1 MHSVA
6 EMKTIDTDVLIV
18 GAGGAG
24 LRAAF
29 EADNLGADVTL
40 VDKSIIG
47 RGGATVTALCQA
59 CAALGFADKDDWR
72 IHFEDTIKAGKLV
85 NNQEMVEVL
94 AKEAPDRLLELER
107 YGLRFDRLENGTI
120 RQERAPG
127 HSRKRAAFVNLHT
140 GQAMVAALLRELKRH
155 PRIRKL
161 NNLLVTRLL
170 VEGGRMAGAVGLD
183 IVRGE
188 VVAFRAPAVVITT
201 GGGSWLYP
209 RNSGGPNLT
218 GDGYALAYRAGA
230 ELVDMEFPQF
240 IATHALYP
248 RLLGVN
254 ICFPSAVRYRT
265 GGVLLNALGEQF
277 LSHYATEE
285 VMSTR
290 DEQCYAV
297 AMEVR
302 SGRGTAHGGVYCDLS
317 TAGAEVMEQEY
328 GRRFLERVKAA
339 GADIRE
345 RPIEVGND
353 AHFFMGG
360 VRVNPRCEASIA
372 GLYAAGEAAGGV
384 HGANR
389 LSGNALAELF
399 VFGARAGRFAA
410 EYACSAGKMDLSE
423 TILAAEAARIH
434 LRRQPRPDGI
444 RPLALRRQMGQLLW
458 EHLGPIRSAQGIRL
472 ALDEVRRMRDEDLPR
487 MSPADGFRAYNL
499 DWVEALETERMLDV
513 AEMIAYAA
521 SVRKES
527 RGAHFREDY
536 PAPDREWLTNIVIR
550 REGGEIR
557 HRLAPLVVTKCGLSD
572 HGSIPPAAG

>member
-1 MHSVA
+1 MA
-6 EMKTIDTDVLIV
+6 EMKTINTDVLIV

-29 EADNLGADVTL
+29 EADALGAAVTL
-40 VDKSIIG
+40 VDKSIVG
-47 RGGATVTALCQA
+47 RGGATVMALCQA
-59 CAALGFADKDDWR
+59 CAALGFADEDDWR
-72 IHFEDTIKAGKLV
+72 IHFEDTIKAGKLL

-107 YGLRFDRLENGTI
+107 YGLRFDRLENGAI
-120 RQERAPG
+120 RQDRAPG

-140 GQAMVAALLRELKRH
+140 GQAMVVALLRELKRH
-155 PRIRKL
+155 PRILKW
-161 NNLLVTRLL
+161 NNVLVTRLL
-170 VEGGRMAGAVGLD
+170 AEGGRMVGAVGLD

-188 VVAFRAPAVVITT
+188 PVAFRAPAVVITT

-218 GDGYALAYRAGA
+218 GDGYALADRAGA

-248 RLLGVN
+248 RPLGVN
-254 ICFPSAVRYRT
+254 VCFPSAVRYRT

-277 LSHYATEE
+277 LSRYAAEE

-290 DEQCYAV
+290 DAQCYAV

-302 SGRGTAHGGVYCDLS
+302 SGRGTPHGGVYCDLS
-317 TAGAEVMEQEY
+317 TAGSAVMDREY

-339 GADIRE
+339 GVDIRE
-345 RPIEVGND
+345 GPIEVGND

-360 VRVNPRCEASIA
+360 VRVNPRCEASVA
-372 GLYAAGEAAGGV
+372 GLFAAGEAAGGV

-389 LSGNALAELF
+389 LTGNALAELF

-410 EYACSAGKMDLSE
+410 EYACSAGRTDLPE
-423 TILAAEAARIH
+423 TMLADEAARLE
-434 LRRQPRPDGI
+434 LRRQPRPDRI
-444 RPLALRRQMGQLLW
+444 RPLALRRQVGQLFW
-458 EHLGPIRSAQGIRL
+458 EHLGPIRCARGMRVTF
-472 ALDEVRRMRDEDLPR
+472 DEVRRMREEDLPR
-487 MSPADGFRAYNL
+487 LSPANGFRVYNL
-499 DWVEALETERMLDV
+499 DWVETLEAESMLDV
-513 AEMIAYAA
+513 AETIAYAA

-536 PAPDREWLTNIVIR
+536 PQPESIWLKNIVIK
-550 REGGEIR
+550 REGDEMR
-557 HRLAPLVVTKCGLSD
+557 HRLAPLVVTKFSAEA
-572 HGSIPPAAG
+572 SK